1 MKILC
6 AMAGLSG
13 VAYLLGSI
21 NCAVLISRLF
31 FGDDVRNHG
40 SGNAGTTNMMRTFGY
55 KAGFATFLG
64 DVLKGTLSVLIARW
78 LAPVFGLEAV
88 HAASAA
94 AIAAM
99 LGHMYPVYFRFQG
112 GKGVATAFGA
122 VAALHPLILLVL
134 IAVGLPLI
142 LITGYV

>member
-99 LGHMYPVYFRFQG
+99 LGHMYPVYFR
-112 GKGVATAFGA
+112 
-122 VAALHPLILLVL
+122 LR
-134 IAVGLPLI
+134 
-142 LITGYV
+142 

>member
-13 VAYLLGSI
+13 AAYLLGSI

-78 LAPVFGLEAV
+78 LAPAIGLEAV

-94 AIAAM
+94 AIAAEKQWR
-99 LGHMYPVYFRFQG
+99 LGILWPG
-112 GKGVATAFGA
+112 LSCGKRGA
-122 VAALHPLILLVL
+122 NPS
-134 IAVGLPLI
+134 AV
-142 LITGYV
+142 

>member
-78 LAPVFGLEAV
+78 RCACPWC
-88 HAASAA
+88 SW
-94 AIAAM
+94 
-99 LGHMYPVYFRFQG
+99 RSQRR
-112 GKGVATAFGA
+112 
-122 VAALHPLILLVL
+122 
-134 IAVGLPLI
+134 
-142 LITGYV
+142 